1 MKISKYRKIKTE
13 LQLWIRIMIWQPTPG
28 HITRP
33 NPHSKRHVH
42 PCSHSKTVR
51 NTQDMETVG
60 KSINRWMDKENVV
73 HIYNGI
79 LLSQK
84 KKPEWNNAIC
94 SNTDKSER
102 ERQTPYDIAY
112 MWNLKYGANES
123 IYKTENRLTEQT
135 CGCQG
140 GRGWEK
146 DGVGGWG

>member
-1 MKISKYRKIKTE
+1 MKIYIKLHINIMKISKYRKIKTE

-79 LLSQK
+79 LLSQRK
-84 KKPEWNNAIC
+84 NQNEIMPSAATRISQKEKYKYHILTHIYEVWRDG
-94 SNTDKSER
+94 TDEFIFR
-102 ERQTPYDIAY
+102 AE
-112 MWNLKYGANES
+112 M
-123 IYKTENRLTEQT
+123 
-135 CGCQG
+135 
-140 GRGWEK
+140 EK
-146 DGVGGWG
+146 